1 MTRTRRLVTLAWT
14 AALIVALVTLEYAV
28 SRPSG
33 GCGPNAD
40 AYCAFGAAADEGVTG
55 DLEVGAFFLAVVVWA
70 LGLGVIRFVGWLVD
84 VAAARRERR
93 AIAAGKS

>member
-1 MTRTRRLVTLAWT
+1 MLAWT
-14 AALIVALVTLEYAV
+14 AAVIVALVVLEYAL

-40 AYCAFGAAADEGVTG
+40 AYCAFGAGIDESITG

-70 LGLGVIRFVGWLVD
+70 LGFVLIRVVGSLVD
-84 VAAARRERR
+84 AHSRRRELR
-93 AIAAGKS
+93 AAAAGKP